1 MKKILSIAVFALSG
15 LAFQA
20 QAQHKHTEESKA
32 TPPAVKGQV
41 YGEDIEEKN
50 PVKSKDFN
58 RRLNGENPVRMQVKG
73 TVTNVC
79 KARGCWA
86 TVDIGDGKE
95 LFVKMKD
102 YGFFLPMDAKGKQ
115 VLLSG
120 DAFVETHSIDELR
133 EKAKSQKK
141 SEAEINKID
150 KPEEELRFTAHGI
163 TILN

>member
-1 MKKILSIAVFALSG
+1 MKKFLSIAVFALSG

-32 TPPAVKGQV
+32 TPSAVKGQV

-50 PVKSKDFN
+50 TVKGKDFD
-58 RRLNGENPVRMQVKG
+58 RQLKGENPVRMQVKG
-73 TVTNVC
+73 TVTGVC

-120 DAFVETHSIDELR
+120 DAFVETHSVDDLR
-133 EKAKSQKK
+133 EKARSQKK
-141 SEAEINKID
+141 SEAEVEKITN
-150 KPEEELRFTAHGI
+150 PEDELRFTAHGI

>member
-1 MKKILSIAVFALSG
+1 MKKFLSIAVFALSG

-32 TPPAVKGQV
+32 TPSAVKGQV

-50 PVKSKDFN
+50 TVKGKDFD
-58 RRLNGENPVRMQVKG
+58 RQLNGENPVRMQVKG
-73 TVTNVC
+73 TVTGVC

-120 DAFVETHSIDELR
+120 DAFVETHSVDDLR
-133 EKAKSQKK
+133 EKARSQKK
-141 SEAEINKID
+141 SEAEVEKITN
-150 KPEEELRFTAHGI
+150 PEDELRFTAHGI

>member
-1 MKKILSIAVFALSG
+1 MKKFLSIAAFALSG

-32 TPPAVKGQV
+32 TPSAVKGQV
-41 YGEDIEEKN
+41 YGEDIEEKTL
-50 PVKSKDFN
+50 VKSKDFN
-58 RRLNGENPVRMQVKG
+58 RHLNGENPVKMQVKG
-73 TVTNVC
+73 TVTGVC

-120 DAFVETHSIDELR
+120 DAFVETHSIDDLK

-141 SEAEINKID
+141 SEAEINKIN